1 MEIRHFVSIP
11 DTPAADLIE
20 ILDEAARQKAALAE
34 GPLPPVLAQLTLGM
48 IFEKPSLR
56 TRASFE
62 TAMTQLGGHAM
73 FLGPQEIAMGKRE
86 AVRDCARVLSRYV
99 DILCARVF
107 QQKHVVELA
116 ENSRVPVINAMSN
129 DLHPCQALADIM
141 TVKEWLGTWEGKRIC
156 FVGDGNNVA
165 RSLGYIACKLGAASY
180 AIASPKGYEMDEQSL
195 ATMKACAGDHAV
207 ELAAGNDA
215 RALVRGVDVIY
226 TDVWASMHQ
235 KEEAETRKAIF
246 APYQANDDMLASAG
260 ADAIVLH
267 CLPAN
272 RGQEITDS
280 VMDGPRAAL
289 YDQAENRLHTQR
301 ALLSLLT
308 SA

>member
-1 MEIRHFVSIP
+1 MEIRHFISIP
-11 DTPAADLIE
+11 ETPPGDIRE
-20 ILDEAARQKAALAE
+20 ILSEAARQKADLKE
-34 GPLPPVLAQLTLGM
+34 GPLPPIMAQKTLGM

-86 AVRDCARVLSRYV
+86 AVCDCARVLSRYV

-107 QQKHVVELA
+107 AQKHVVELA

-129 DLHPCQALADIM
+129 DLHPCQALADAL
-141 TVKEWLGTWEGKRIC
+141 TVRERLGTIEGKKIC

-165 RSLGYIACKLGAASY
+165 RSMGYISCKLGAAAY
-180 AIASPKGYEMDEQSL
+180 RIASPRGYEMDGESV
-195 ATMKACAGDHAV
+195 AVMKKCAGDRPV
-207 ELAAGNDA
+207 EITVGNEP
-215 RALVRGVDVIY
+215 RALVQDADVVY

-235 KEEAETRKAIF
+235 KEEAEQRKTIF
-246 APYQANDDMLASAG
+246 AEYQVNDDMMELAAPG
-260 ADAIVLH
+260 AIVLH

-280 VMDGPRAAL
+280 VMDGPRSAV

-301 ALLSLLT
+301 ALLTLLM
-308 SA
+308 A